1 MNIFS
6 FIFGAQIKALRSGDR
21 LQAPSDE
28 LEAFKAHYQQ
38 HIEPLTSKFE
48 SARVASLKACR
59 GRLYLSAAIY
69 AALLLL
75 ALMFKPMLNL
85 GSAPELFYIVLVVLL
100 LPFIWWLYRPIK
112 HYKQDVKQRIYP
124 QIFKYFGSDFI
135 FSREHKMSLSKLKA
149 SKILPYYDNANFDD
163 YVQGTYKGVEIALNE
178 LHLTKQVQR
187 DKRTETQTVFR
198 GVMVE
203 LSSHKPFDGHT
214 VVVKNRGGLI
224 NFLSGSFKGLERVK
238 LEDPIFEKQFDVFST
253 DQIEARFLLT
263 VTFME
268 RLQALSASFDNKI
281 QCAFYQDR
289 LLIMLQ
295 SKDNRFEMA
304 SIFKGATF
312 EYEFSQINKE
322 MKQLFAIVDL
332 LKLDRSIGL

>member
-1 MNIFS
+1 MNIIG
-6 FIFGAQIKALRSGDR
+6 FIFGAPIKALRGGDR
-21 LQAPSDE
+21 LKAPANEQD
-28 LEAFKAHYQQ
+28 AFKAHYQQ
-38 HIEPLTSKFE
+38 YIEPLTSKFE
-48 SARVASLKACR
+48 NARVASLKACR
-59 GRLYLSAAIY
+59 GRLYLCAVIY
-69 AALLLL
+69 VALVIL
-75 ALMFKPMLNL
+75 AFMFKPMFAPS
-85 GSAPELFYIVLVVLL
+85 SAPILFYLVLAGLS
-100 LPFIWWLYRPIK
+100 LPFLWWINRPIK

-135 FSREHKMSLSKLKA
+135 FSRDHKMSLKGLKS
-149 SKILPYYDNANFDD
+149 SKILPHYDSASFDD

-187 DKRTETQTVFR
+187 DKTTDTVSVFK
-198 GVMVE
+198 GVVIE
-203 LSSHKPFDGHT
+203 LSSHKAFQGHT

-238 LEDPIFEKQFDVFST
+238 LEDPLFEKQFDVFST
-253 DQIEARFLLT
+253 DQIEARYLLT

-268 RLQALSASFDNKI
+268 RLQALSSSFDNKI

-295 SKDNRFEMA
+295 SKENRFEMA

-322 MKQLFAIVDL
+322 MKQLFAIVDV
-332 LKLDRSIGL
+332 LKLDKSIGL